1 MARTLP
7 RPTLRII
14 ENVGHCPHL
23 SAPGAS
29 AAAIDEFLAGLG
41 H

>member
-1 MARTLP
+1 
-7 RPTLRII
+7 LRAI

-29 AAAIDEFLAGLG
+29 TKAIDEFLARLG
-41 H
+41 Y